1 MIPIVIAELTEC
13 TGVMDSSDVPCLV
26 ISTWQFPNN
35 CNTYNIQVYNKTPI
49 NIQNLTMGDYGLS
62 GRCNV
67 TFNQTKIGSYLLN
80 WSSGD
85 SSKIIVEVEEM
96 SFVTIGIMLGIITF
110 IFAYLTTKVKNI
122 FVQITLSLFTLI
134 MIFFDFFISARIME
148 AVDSS
153 QTGIINYLDTF
164 FFISVTLFRFAL
176 ALTIVFIFYYT
187 WKYVVTFKMRK
198 RIERERDDEGLYG

>member
-1 MIPIVIAELTEC
+1 
-13 TGVMDSSDVPCLV
+13 
-26 ISTWQFPNN
+26 
-35 CNTYNIQVYNKTPI
+35 
-49 NIQNLTMGDYGLS
+49 MGDYTGEAAT
-62 GRCNV
+62 GRCNITYGLYPNETAV
-67 TFNQTKIGSYLLN
+67 GSYLLN